1 MCPYKVTS
9 AFQER
14 SNLSL
19 FFKVIFKIYA
29 LYSDIFDKHM
39 LVLLK
44 RNEFSCLYMKN
55 QRSLA
60 MFLSLFSLLQVY
72 VHYFRAT
79 TQSPG
84 ANGRLGISL
93 HIGDGKQLPLYHF
106 VLFCFLSLFFHI
118 PLAYQ
123 AIFILTHE
131 FSCFHSSLP
140 PSYWA
145 CGRWEE

>member
-1 MCPYKVTS
+1 MGKLCYKISFVKCVLIKLLLLVKREVI
-9 AFQER
+9 F
-14 SNLSL
+14 LF

-79 TQSPG
+79 TQSP
-84 ANGRLGISL
+84 
-93 HIGDGKQLPLYHF
+93 
-106 VLFCFLSLFFHI
+106 
-118 PLAYQ
+118 
-123 AIFILTHE
+123 
-131 FSCFHSSLP
+131 
-140 PSYWA
+140 
-145 CGRWEE
+145 